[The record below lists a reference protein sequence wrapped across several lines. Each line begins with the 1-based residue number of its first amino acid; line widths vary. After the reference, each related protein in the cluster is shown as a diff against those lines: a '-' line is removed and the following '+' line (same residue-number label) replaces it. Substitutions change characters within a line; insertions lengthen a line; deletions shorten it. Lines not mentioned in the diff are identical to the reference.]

1 MSQKFRITNIV
12 KIAKITKKNKKFWI
26 KTASFVLLNT
36 LIIIYPI
43 EAESKS
49 TGKEI
54 IQKSQD
60 VSQLKGM
67 EAISEM
73 TIIDKKGRSRIRKIA
88 QISKLYDNGNLEKK
102 LVRFLAPADIKGTG
116 LLTFDYKNKDDD
128 IWLFMP
134 ALRKSRRI
142 VSSEK
147 AKNFMGSE
155 FSYADMTPPNLE
167 DFNFQ
172 NLGTE
177 EVEGV
182 ICHKIKM
189 TPKKED
195 IADENGFS
203 QKIPF
208 IDVKIFVIRKAVYHD
223 LSGELHKILMV
234 KEVKEIDKENHKY
247 RPTHL
252 IMENKQNGRK
262 SILKMNQIKYSPKL
276 EDKYFTVRYLE
287 KV

>member
-203 QKIPF
+203 QKISF